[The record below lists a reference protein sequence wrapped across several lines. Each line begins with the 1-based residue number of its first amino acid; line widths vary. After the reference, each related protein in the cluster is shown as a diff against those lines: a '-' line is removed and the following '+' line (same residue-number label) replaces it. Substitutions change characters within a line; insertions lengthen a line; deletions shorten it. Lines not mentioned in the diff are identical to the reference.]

1 MPPLPEQLT
10 GGLSARSL
18 GRVVRRREVWGALF
32 PPAARPLALVLSP
45 SSEPGSGCCD
55 TRTARAEERQAV
67 SGLYTLT
74 AGMFSFWGI
83 RLICSPRSY
92 FLLGCAVNGQEG
104 ESKDVWHLSKKKIP
118 EQNPLMGHLQISQ
131 NLAAGR

>member
-1 MPPLPEQLT
+1 MPLLPKQLA
-10 GGLSARSL
+10 GSLAARSL
-18 GRVVRRREVWGALF
+18 GRVVRRREVWGALS
-32 PPAARPLALVLSP
+32 PPAARPLAPVLSP
-45 SSEPGSGCCD
+45 SSEPGSSCCN

-92 FLLGCAVNGQEG
+92 FLLGRAVNGQEG
-104 ESKDVWHLSKKKIP
+104 ESKDVWHLSKKK
-118 EQNPLMGHLQISQ
+118 NPGAKPPHGT
-131 NLAAGR
+131 LAD